1 MEGER
6 QQDQP
11 VSWQAILAALA
22 SSRLRE
28 LYAAFVL
35 GQQPELSAKERK
47 KLLDS
52 SLLNNDDGRLVVNEQ
67 AFKAALAGARRA
79 EPEGAERFLLAG
91 RIEGLPKRATDR
103 LKLFEFLIPQIIG
116 PDATLTEKQL
126 NAKLA
131 AFTDDVPLLRR
142 ALVDYGYLDRERDG
156 SAYRRAR

>member
-1 MEGER
+1 MDRDG
-6 QQDQP
+6 QPGTP
-11 VSWQAILAALA
+11 VSWQAIMAALA

-35 GQQPELSAKERK
+35 GQQPALSAQERQ
-47 KLLDS
+47 KLVDC
-52 SLLNNDDGRLVVNEQ
+52 SLLNDDGGRLVVNEQ
-67 AFKAALAGARRA
+67 AFKAALAAARRP

-156 SAYRRAR
+156 SAYRRAH

>member
-1 MEGER
+1 MDRNG
-6 QQDQP
+6 QP
-11 VSWQAILAALA
+11 DKPASWQAIMAALA

-35 GQQPELSAKERK
+35 GQQPALSAKERQ

-52 SLLNNDDGRLVVNEQ
+52 SLLDDDGGRLVVNEH
-67 AFKAALAGARRA
+67 AFKAALAGARRP

-116 PDATLTEKQL
+116 PEATLTEKQL

>member
-1 MEGER
+1 MEGEG

-11 VSWQAILAALA
+11 VSWQAVMATLA

-35 GQQPELSAKERK
+35 GQQPALSAKERQ
-47 KLLDS
+47 KLVDS
-52 SLLNNDDGRLVVNEQ
+52 SLLNDDGGRLVVNEQ
-67 AFKAALAGARRA
+67 AFKAALAGARRP

-103 LKLFEFLIPQIIG
+103 RKLFEFLIPQIIG
-116 PDATLTEKQL
+116 PDAMLTEKQL

-131 AFTDDVPLLRR
+131 AFTDDLPLLRR

-156 SAYRRAR
+156 SAYHRTR

>member
-1 MEGER
+1 MDRDG
-6 QQDQP
+6 QPDTP
-11 VSWQAILAALA
+11 VSWQAIMAALA

-35 GQQPELSAKERK
+35 GQQPALSAKERQ

-52 SLLNNDDGRLVVNEQ
+52 SLLNDDGGRLVVNEH
-67 AFKAALAGARRA
+67 AFKAALAGARRP

-156 SAYRRAR
+156 SAYHRAR

>member
-1 MEGER
+1 MDR
-6 QQDQP
+6 DQQSDKP
-11 VSWQAILAALA
+11 VSWQAILATLA

-35 GQQPELSAKERK
+35 GQEPALSAKERR

-52 SLLNNDDGRLVVNEQ
+52 SLLYDDGGRLVVNEH
-67 AFKAALAGARRA
+67 AFKAALAGARRP

-91 RIEGLPKRATDR
+91 RIEGLPSRATDR
-103 LKLFEFLIPQIIG
+103 LKLFEFLIPQILE

>member
-1 MEGER
+1 MEGEG
-6 QQDQP
+6 QQDQA
-11 VSWQAILAALA
+11 VSWQAIMAALA

-35 GQQPELSAKERK
+35 GQQPELSAKERQ

-52 SLLNNDDGRLVVNEQ
+52 SLLNDDGGRLMVNEH
-67 AFKAALAGARRA
+67 AFKAALAGARRT

-103 LKLFEFLIPQIIG
+103 LKLFGFLIPQIIG

-156 SAYRRAR
+156 SAYRRTR